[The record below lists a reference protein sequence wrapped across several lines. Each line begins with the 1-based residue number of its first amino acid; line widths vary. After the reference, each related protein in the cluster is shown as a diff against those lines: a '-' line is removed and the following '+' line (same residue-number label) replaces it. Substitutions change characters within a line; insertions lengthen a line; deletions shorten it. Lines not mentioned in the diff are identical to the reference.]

1 MTLEAILKVTRER
14 VAALHDGEADLAE
27 QAKRA
32 GKPWPFLAS
41 RGPAVGVIA
50 EIKRRSPSQGSIQ
63 PELDPVEYAR
73 AYERG
78 GAAAI
83 SVLTEEVHFGG
94 SLRDLS
100 RAAGVV
106 GIPALRKDFII
117 DEMQVLEAL
126 ANGASAI
133 LLIVRILADEQLRHL
148 SRAAALLGMG
158 RLIEVHHEAELE
170 RALAAEPTA
179 IGVNARDLDTLRID
193 AAAAERLLRRIPAD
207 IVAVA
212 ESGIE
217 RKTDVERV
225 AAAGADF
232 VLVGTSVARQSDPEQ
247 AVRALMGVKRE
258 AR

>member
-1 MTLEAILKVTRER
+1 
-14 VAALHDGEADLAE
+14 
-27 QAKRA
+27 
-32 GKPWPFLAS
+32 
-41 RGPAVGVIA
+41 
-50 EIKRRSPSQGSIQ
+50 
-63 PELDPVEYAR
+63 
-73 AYERG
+73 
-78 GAAAI
+78 
-83 SVLTEEVHFGG
+83 
-94 SLRDLS
+94 
-100 RAAGVV
+100 
-106 GIPALRKDFII
+106 
-117 DEMQVLEAL
+117 MQVLEAR

-148 SRAAALLGMG
+148 GRAAARLGMG